1 VEAVQRRSLL
11 PSVENTGALSTKLA
25 PPSLTIP
32 SPSFTLLRSNCVSPF
47 LQARFEIQRLYKGK
61 KKKQPEALRR
71 QEEKE
76 QEEQARRPGSR

>member
-1 VEAVQRRSLL
+1 L

-32 SPSFTLLRSNCVSPF
+32 SPSFTLLQNYCVSP
-47 LQARFEIQRLYKGK
+47 LLHARSEIQDCTQEKLK
-61 KKKQPEALRR
+61 KKHPEALTL
-71 QEEKE
+71 QEGKE

>member
-32 SPSFTLLRSNCVSPF
+32 SPSFTLLLNYCVSP
-47 LQARFEIQRLYKGK
+47 LRHARFEIQRLYTRAKNTPKLCGVK
-61 KKKQPEALRR
+61 KKKSKHDDQGA
-71 QEEKE
+71 
-76 QEEQARRPGSR
+76 AS